1 MVSCHPVRGGKLQP
15 CHNPG
20 LGKQKKW
27 WMNEKNVNKIQLKL
41 KVKSYILCVLM
52 WRWAVQTRLMFW
64 VWSKMTAAQTSMQ
77 SSRGARSDMNH
88 TNGKEHACN
97 ERPLSAP
104 KKQFC
109 SFCCCKIFKLINKEV
124 QYCLEAECLFSG
136 HHVPCRTGSLW
147 PSCPACRAEATS
159 TRCPSRWAQ
168 PAGSLLILQTWQ
180 AGRPAAGKQSSYRKA
195 GCVCRSSTTVTK
207 YINTAMVNL
216 TIHWIF
222 SEIPKSYLDFLC
234 QIQSNSA
241 FVFLFS
247 FRVQKSISHRLRMKV
262 VVPRLLIISSEI
274 L

>member
-1 MVSCHPVRGGKLQP
+1 M
-15 CHNPG
+15 
-20 LGKQKKW
+20 
-27 WMNEKNVNKIQLKL
+27 
-41 KVKSYILCVLM
+41 
-52 WRWAVQTRLMFW
+52 
-64 VWSKMTAAQTSMQ
+64 
-77 SSRGARSDMNH
+77 
-88 TNGKEHACN
+88 
-97 ERPLSAP
+97 
-104 KKQFC
+104 
-109 SFCCCKIFKLINKEV
+109 

-180 AGRPAAGKQSSYRKA
+180 AGRPAAGKQSSYTKA

-216 TIHWIF
+216 MIHWIF

-247 FRVQKSISHRLRMKV
+247 SRVQKSVSHRLRMKV
-262 VVPRLLIISSEI
+262 VVPRYWSFPTLAVV
-274 L
+274 